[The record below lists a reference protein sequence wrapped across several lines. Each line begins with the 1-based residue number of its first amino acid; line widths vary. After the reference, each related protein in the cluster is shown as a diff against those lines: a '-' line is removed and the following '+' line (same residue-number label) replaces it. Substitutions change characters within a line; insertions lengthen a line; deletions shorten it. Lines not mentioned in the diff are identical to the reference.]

1 MNETLKKAIGRPRWW
16 LLNGAVIMLVL
27 VALALFL

>member
-1 MNETLKKAIGRPRWW
+1 MNETLKKAIGPPRWW
-16 LLNGAVIMLVL
+16 LINGVAIVLTL